1 MRFAKVLVGAGV
13 CLGLLGSVTSA
24 VAQPAPAAGGPAE
37 VPSNIK
43 IVPPIVLRPLIKVH
57 HAVLHWQETPQ
68 WCWAASG
75 QMVME
80 EAGTRTVPQCYEA
93 NQALGR
99 TDCCSCPTPAACVQ
113 PGWPQWSTWGFNNK
127 TANPLSWAATVQAPL
142 RIAVIGLDRL
152 KAANPDAPVQP
163 LVTPTNAV
171 RSFVVTDGRVTSS
184 VITREINGTW
194 QAVRY
199 GRPLLSAGLAQGL
212 RARSAFVE
220 QPPASVFE
228 LDIPALNLWFIAQQE
243 GTRLMLTPAADDER
257 FGFRQGVALDGQAVM
272 SKIVPYAKELRTG
285 DHLVD

>member
-1 MRFAKVLVGAGV
+1 MI
-13 CLGLLGSVTSA
+13 LGSAGGLALMLATHA
-24 VAQPAPAAGGPAE
+24 IAQPAPAVGSAPAE
-37 VPSNIK
+37 SFKAAQALAKTFPQ
-43 IVPPIVLRPLIKVH
+43 IVTP
-57 HAVLHWQETPQ
+57 ET
-68 WCWAASG
+68 AGTLGFATA
-75 QMVME
+75 E
-80 EAGTRTVPQCYEA
+80 EAQR
-93 NQALGR
+93 
-99 TDCCSCPTPAACVQ
+99 
-113 PGWPQWSTWGFNNK
+113 
-127 TANPLSWAATVQAPL
+127 ATVQAPL